1 METSLKV
8 SNPWAGSPV
17 FVRERT
23 QSTMDDARELVQG
36 GCAEGTVVLAGFQ
49 LKGRGRAPGRTWHSN
64 PWESL
69 MATIVLNQGSFDFP
83 LADLPLRAAVAA
95 CLALEDCGVAP
106 IIKLPND
113 LMVKG
118 KKLAGILCETCNPYA
133 LVGIGVNCLQTAFPG
148 ELAETACS
156 ILQVTGREVNPF
168 QLLPRVLIRL
178 KETIADGL
186 WREKLFLRLP
196 KKEKGLASPSDG
208 PLS

>member
-1 METSLKV
+1 
-8 SNPWAGSPV
+8 
-17 FVRERT
+17 
-23 QSTMDDARELVQG
+23 
-36 GCAEGTVVLAGFQ
+36 
-49 LKGRGRAPGRTWHSN
+49 
-64 PWESL
+64 
-69 MATIVLNQGSFDFP
+69 MATIVLDQGSFDFP

-95 CLALEDCGVAP
+95 CLAVEDCGVTAVV
-106 IIKLPND
+106 KLPND

-148 ELAETACS
+148 ELAEIACS

-178 KETIADGL
+178 KETIADRF
-186 WREKLFLRLP
+186 WREKLLLRLP
-196 KKEKGLASPSDG
+196 KREKGLASPFDG